1 METARP
7 NWGRIKIELL
17 RIVEQEPT
25 SKADKRNLL
34 TLAEIVG
41 QGELTDLIE
50 GYLKYVKQLTGST
63 TFVARESADIVRRF
77 DSQFFDKCDPF
88 DFVQAAEK
96 YRFRRDDPEVN
107 AKLIKWAEELPE
119 LLKRVRRESL
129 ALREWNLPDFPGAIV
144 ELVKVMCD
152 LEKKDAVPAE
162 VRMIV
167 DHVRCGRIAIGAIPA
182 PPLIT
187 IHFPMRM
194 EAYPEVMTEE
204 RALEYLREVHATD
217 VSGTTLGN
225 RAKEDG
231 NEYMRPPQGSGYLR
245 DGLDRAVKQGVFGRR
260 GVRDTL
266 RRAR

>member
-1 METARP
+1 METERP
-7 NWGRIKIELL
+7 NWGLIKSELL
-17 RIVEQEPT
+17 RFAEEEPT
-25 SKADKRNLL
+25 SKADKRNLQA
-34 TLAEIVG
+34 LAEVVG
-41 QGELTDLIE
+41 RGKLTDLIE

-88 DFVQAAEK
+88 DFEQAADK
-96 YRFRRDDPEVN
+96 YRFLQGDPEVQ
-107 AKLIKWAEELPE
+107 AKLDKWAEELPE
-119 LLKRVRRESL
+119 LLRRVRRESL

-144 ELVKVMCD
+144 ELVKTLFECRQHAM
-152 LEKKDAVPAE
+152 VPDE
-162 VRMIV
+162 LRMIV
-167 DHVRCGRIAIGAIPA
+167 DHVRCGRVAIGAIPA

-225 RAKEDG
+225 RAKEEG
-231 NEYMRPPQGSGYLR
+231 NEYMRPRKGSGYLR
-245 DGLDRAVKQGVFGRR
+245 DGLDRAVTQGVFGRR
-260 GVRDTL
+260 GSGTR
-266 RRAR
+266 